1 MAPFSKHH
9 LQQQRLKMRSQP
21 IHVICMS
28 VVLLLPAGVSLADDE
43 PAGIDFF
50 EKRIRPVLVQHCYD
64 CHSAD
69 AKALKAGLLLDSR
82 DGWKRGGDSGPA
94 IVPGKPGDS
103 LLIKALKYEDG
114 MEMPPKGKLS
124 EEVVADFAKWI
135 EQGAPDPRTAPAKA
149 IARREIDIDAGKQ
162 FWCFKPI
169 APPIAPLVQ
178 NSSWPLSTIDRF
190 ILAKQE
196 AAGIRPVGD
205 ADRATWLRRVSFDLI
220 GLPPTSAEID
230 DFVSDAAPDARE
242 QVVDRL
248 LASPHFGERWGR
260 HWLDIARFAESSGGG
275 RSMIFPEAWRY
286 RDFAIR
292 SFNHDKPFDRFLLEQ
307 LAGDLLPFDSPQQ
320 QEEHLVATALLALGP
335 TNYEEQDK
343 QALEFDVVD
352 EQIDTLGKA
361 VLGMTIGC
369 ARCHDH
375 KFDPIPQRDYY
386 ALAGIFRSSHLLIH
400 DNVSKWLERPLPMPA
415 ELASAVQQHELA
427 VADLKKQIDAAKA
440 EEKRLAA
447 VSKKNAT
454 DDDDTPGTPRGPIE
468 LKAFAGIVLDD
479 SDSKKVGDWTNSQ
492 FSKHYIGDGYSHDG
506 NKDKGQK
513 TLTFSPAV
521 PKAGVYEVRLAY
533 NAGDSRA
540 TNVPIEILDLDGE
553 HDLKINQRTPPPIDH
568 RFVSLGKFRFD
579 ESGQWYVLISNE
591 GTDGHVIVDALQ
603 LLPVEERSANDKLAA
618 KTTDKTQNTKHKL
631 PDLKDLEKQL
641 KELSERAPYRPMA
654 MTIAEAKQIEET
666 NIRIRGNVHSKGD
679 KVPRG
684 FLQVASYGSPTLP
697 SPQESGRRELAAWMT
712 SDTNPLTARVLAN
725 RIWHHLFGVG
735 IVRTVDNFGSTGE
748 TPSHPEL
755 LDHLAA
761 RLLQNGWSVK
771 SLVREIVLSRTYGL
785 GSSEFRVP
793 SSEGTATKSSTRN
806 SELGTEYSAL
816 RTQPDPENRLLT
828 RQNRRRLTAEA
839 IRDAMLLTS
848 DSLDRTMFGRT
859 LRNPKQDGPNAN
871 IGEMTYVFDDSRR
884 SVYTPILR
892 NRLLELF
899 EAFDFADPN
908 LSIGR
913 RNITTVPTQALFLM
927 NSPFVMDESRD
938 AARELLAQPDLI
950 DEQRVVAAYRTT
962 LGRQPT
968 ARERDIALRI
978 VTPSAENTVP
988 SPIAW
993 ERLFQALFAS
1003 VDFRYVE

>member
-1 MAPFSKHH
+1 
-9 LQQQRLKMRSQP
+9 MRNRN
-21 IHVICMS
+21 HFLTGL
-28 VVLLLPAGVSLADDE
+28 VLGLLPAFAVAADE
-43 PAGIDFF
+43 PTGIEFF
-50 EKRIRPVLVQHCYD
+50 EKKIRPVLVLHCYE

-82 DGWKRGGDSGPA
+82 DGWKQGGDSGPA
-94 IVPGKPGDS
+94 IVPGKPQES
-103 LLIKALKYEDG
+103 LLIQALKYEDG
-114 MEMPPKGKLS
+114 MEMPPKGKLP
-124 EEVVADFAKWI
+124 EEVVADFVKWV
-135 EQGAPDPRTAPAKA
+135 EQGAPDPRKAPAKA
-149 IARREIDIDAGKQ
+149 LARREIDIQAGKQ
-162 FWCFKPI
+162 LWCFKPI
-169 APPIAPLVQ
+169 ASPIPPVVKIV
-178 NSSWPLSTIDRF
+178 SWPRSNLDRF

-196 AAGIRPVGD
+196 AAGLRPVGD

-220 GLPPTSAEID
+220 GLPPTPAEID
-230 DFVSDAAPDARE
+230 DFVSDSSPDARE

-286 RDFAIR
+286 RDYAIR
-292 SFNHDKPFDRFLLEQ
+292 SFNDDKPFDRFVLEQ

-320 QEEHLVATALLALGP
+320 QEEQLVATALLVLGP

-352 EQIDTLGKA
+352 EQIDTLGKGL
-361 VLGMTIGC
+361 LGMTIGC

-386 ALAGIFRSSHLLIH
+386 ALAGIFRSTHLLDH
-400 DNVSKWLERPLPMPA
+400 DNVSKWIERPLPTSA
-415 ELASAVQQHELA
+415 EQAAAVKQHELA
-427 VADLKKQIDAAKA
+427 VADLKKQIDVAKA

-447 VSKKNAT
+447 ANKKNGA
-454 DDDDTPGTPRGPIE
+454 DDDDSPGTPRGPIE
-468 LKAFAGIVLDD
+468 LKAFTGIVLDD
-479 SDSKKVGDWTNSQ
+479 SDAKKVGDWTNSQ
-492 FSKHYIGDGYSHDG
+492 FSRHYIGDGYTHDG

-513 TLTFSPAV
+513 TLTFTPTV

-591 GTDGHVIVDALQ
+591 GTNGHVIVDALQ
-603 LLPVEERSANDKLAA
+603 LLPADSAQASGGRQSSESKVPQAVPQGKDTGKNLGGLTPTARPS
-618 KTTDKTQNTKHKL
+618 L
-631 PDLKDLEKQL
+631 PDLKAFEKQL
-641 KELSERAPYRPMA
+641 KELNDRAPYRPMA
-654 MTIAEAKQIEET
+654 MSLEEAKQLEDT

-684 FLQVASYGSPTLP
+684 FLQVASYGSPAQP
-697 SPQESGRRELAAWMT
+697 SAKESGRRELAEWIT
-712 SDTNPLTARVLAN
+712 SRSNPLTARVLAN
-725 RIWHHLFGVG
+725 RVWHHLFGVG
-735 IVRTVDNFGSTGE
+735 LVRTVDNFGTTGE

-755 LDHLAA
+755 LDHLAT
-761 RLLQNGWSVK
+761 RLMNHGWSVK
-771 SLVREIVLSRTYGL
+771 SLAREIVLSRTYGL
-785 GSSEFRVP
+785 ASEVKT
-793 SSEGTATKSSTRN
+793 SNLKSQI
-806 SELGTEYSAL
+806 SA
-816 RTQPDPENRLLT
+816 DPENRLLW

-848 DSLDRTMFGRT
+848 DSLDRTMLGRT

-913 RNITTVPTQALFLM
+913 RNVTTVPTQALYLM

-938 AARELLAQPDLI
+938 AARELLAQPDLT
-950 DEQRVVAAYRTT
+950 DQQRVESAYRQT

-1003 VDFRYVE
+1003 VDFRYIE

>member
-1 MAPFSKHH
+1 
-9 LQQQRLKMRSQP
+9 MRNRN
-21 IHVICMS
+21 HFLTGL
-28 VVLLLPAGVSLADDE
+28 VLGLLPAFAVAADE
-43 PAGIDFF
+43 PTGIEFF
-50 EKRIRPVLVQHCYD
+50 EKKIRPILVQHCYE

-82 DGWKRGGDSGPA
+82 DGWKQGGDSGPA
-94 IVPGKPGDS
+94 IVPGKPQES
-103 LLIKALKYEDG
+103 LLIQALKYEDG
-114 MEMPPKGKLS
+114 MEMPPKGKLPD
-124 EEVVADFAKWI
+124 EVVADFVKWI
-135 EQGAPDPRTAPAKA
+135 EQGAPDPRKAPAKA
-149 IARREIDIDAGKQ
+149 LARREIDIEAGKQ

-169 APPIAPLVQ
+169 ASPIPPGVK
-178 NSSWPLSTIDRF
+178 NVSWPSTDLDRF

-205 ADRATWLRRVSFDLI
+205 ADRGTWLRRVSFDLI
-220 GLPPTSAEID
+220 GLPPTPAEID
-230 DFVSDAAPDARE
+230 DFIADSSPDVRE
-242 QVVDRL
+242 QVVNRL

-286 RDFAIR
+286 RDYAIR
-292 SFNHDKPFDRFLLEQ
+292 SFNDDKPFDRFVLEQ

-320 QEEHLVATALLALGP
+320 QAEQLVATALLALGP

-352 EQIDTLGKA
+352 EQIDTLGKGL
-361 VLGMTIGC
+361 LGMTIGC

-386 ALAGIFRSSHLLIH
+386 ALAGIFRSTHLLDH
-400 DNVSKWLERPLPMPA
+400 DNVSKWIERPLPTSA
-415 ELASAVQQHELA
+415 EQSAAVKQHEVA
-427 VADLKKQIDAAKA
+427 VTDLKKQIDSAKA
-440 EEKRLAA
+440 EEKRLASA
-447 VSKKNAT
+447 KKNVAGE
-454 DDDDTPGTPRGPIE
+454 DDDSPGTPRGPIE
-468 LKAFAGIVLDD
+468 LKAFTGIVLDD
-479 SDSKKVGDWTNSQ
+479 SDAKKVGDWTNSQ
-492 FSKHYIGDGYSHDG
+492 FSRHYIGDGYSHDG

-513 TLTFSPAV
+513 TLTFTPTV

-553 HDLKINQRTPPPIDH
+553 HDLKINQRVAPPIDH

-603 LLPVEERSANDKLAA
+603 LLPAESREPKAESRQPKPVAA
-618 KTTDKTQNTKHKL
+618 KPAPVKSADLK
-631 PDLKDLEKQL
+631 DLKDLEKQL
-641 KELSERAPYRPMA
+641 KELNDRAPYRPMA
-654 MTIAEAKQIEET
+654 MSLEEAKQLEDT

-684 FLQVASYGSPTLP
+684 FLQVASYGSPAQP
-697 SPQESGRRELAAWMT
+697 AAKESGRRELSEWIT
-712 SDTNPLTARVLAN
+712 SPTNPLTARVLSN
-725 RIWHHLFGVG
+725 RVWHHLFGVG
-735 IVRTVDNFGSTGE
+735 LVRTVDNFGTTGE

-755 LDHLAA
+755 LDHLAT
-761 RLLQNGWSVK
+761 RLMNHGWSVK

-785 GSSEFRVP
+785 TSQSEI
-793 SSEGTATKSSTRN
+793 SNLKSQI
-806 SELGTEYSAL
+806 SA
-816 RTQPDPENRLLT
+816 DPENRLLW

-848 DSLDRTMFGRT
+848 DSLDRTMLGRT

-913 RNITTVPTQALFLM
+913 RNITTVPTQALYLM
-927 NSPFVMDESRD
+927 NSPFVMDESHD
-938 AARELLAQPDLI
+938 AARELLAQPDLT
-950 DEQRVVAAYRTT
+950 DKQRVESAYRTT

-968 ARERDIALRI
+968 TRERDIALRI

-1003 VDFRYVE
+1003 VDFRYIE

>member
-1 MAPFSKHH
+1 MLRRFRNPAVQFHRSIMQNRILFLVSMAIS
-9 LQQQRLKMRSQP
+9 
-21 IHVICMS
+21 
-28 VVLLLPAGVSLADDE
+28 LLPVVASAADE
-43 PAGIDFF
+43 ATGIEFF
-50 EKRIRPVLVQHCYD
+50 EKKIRPILAQHCSE

-82 DGWKRGGDSGPA
+82 DGWKRGGDSGTA
-94 IVPGKPGDS
+94 IVPGKPNDS

-124 EEVVADFAKWI
+124 EEVVADFVKWI

-149 IARREIDIDAGKQ
+149 LARREIDIEAGKQ
-162 FWCFKPI
+162 FWCYKPI
-169 APPIAPLVQ
+169 APPTIPTVKNKA
-178 NSSWPLSTIDRF
+178 WPLSDIDRF

-196 AAGIRPVGD
+196 AAGLRPVGD
-205 ADRATWLRRVSFDLI
+205 ADRATWLRRVSFDVI
-220 GLPPTSAEID
+220 GLPPTPNEID
-230 DFVSDAAPDARE
+230 DFIADSSPDARE

-275 RSMIFPEAWRY
+275 RSMIFPEAWRF
-286 RDFAIR
+286 RDYAIR
-292 SFNHDKPFDRFLLEQ
+292 SFNDDKPFDRFVLEQ

-320 QEEHLVATALLALGP
+320 QEEQLVATALLALGP

-343 QALEFDVVD
+343 LALEFDVVD
-352 EQIDTLGKA
+352 EQIETLGKGL
-361 VLGMTIGC
+361 LGMTIGC

-400 DNVSKWLERPLPMPA
+400 DNVSKWLERPLPMSS
-415 ELASAVQQHELA
+415 ELTAAVNQHELA

-447 VSKKNAT
+447 ASKKNAT
-454 DDDDTPGTPRGPIE
+454 DDDDDMPGTPRGPIE

-479 SDSKKVGDWTNSQ
+479 ADAKKVGDWTNSQ

-513 TLTFSPAV
+513 TLTFSPTV
-521 PKAGVYEVRLAY
+521 PKPGVYEVRLAY

-553 HDLKINQRTPPPIDH
+553 HDLKINQRVAPPIDH

-579 ESGQWYVLISNE
+579 DSGQWYVLISNE

-603 LLPVEERSANDKLAA
+603 LLPAEPAQASGGRQSPGSSSKDKSSSPSTGGLTPPARQKA
-618 KTTDKTQNTKHKL
+618 V
-631 PDLKDLEKQL
+631 DLKDLEKQL
-641 KELSERAPYRPMA
+641 KELNDRAPYRPAA
-654 MTIAEAKQIEET
+654 MSIEEAKATEET
-666 NIRIRGNVHSKGD
+666 NVRIRGNVHSKGD

-684 FLQVASYGSPTLP
+684 FLQVASYGSLTLP
-697 SPQESGRRELAAWMT
+697 PANASGRRELAEWMT
-712 SDTNPLTARVLAN
+712 SPSNPLTARVLAN
-725 RIWHHLFGVG
+725 RVWYHLFGVG
-735 IVRTVDNFGSTGE
+735 LVRTVDNFGSTGE

-755 LDHLAA
+755 IDHLASH
-761 RLLQNGWSVK
+761 LLQSGWSVK

-785 GSSEFRVP
+785 DSRV
-793 SSEGTATKSSTRN
+793 G
-806 SELGTEYSAL
+806 
-816 RTQPDPENRLLT
+816 QPYESDPENRLLW

-839 IRDAMLLTS
+839 IRDAMLMTS

-913 RNITTVPTQALFLM
+913 RNVTTVPTQALYLM

-938 AARELLAQPDLI
+938 AARELLSQTNLT
-950 DEQRVVAAYRTT
+950 DEQRVVAAYRTA
-962 LGRQPT
+962 LGRQPN
-968 ARERDIALRI
+968 ARERDLALRI
-978 VTPSAENTVP
+978 VTPSAENTTP

>member
-1 MAPFSKHH
+1 MSAS
-9 LQQQRLKMRSQP
+9 LNLILSSDNSIMMRNP
-21 IHVICMS
+21 IVCLALLS
-28 VVLLLPAGVSLADDE
+28 FGLFPAVVSAADE
-43 PAGIDFF
+43 PTGIEFF
-50 EKRIRPVLVQHCYD
+50 EKRIRPVFVQHCYE

-69 AKALKAGLLLDSR
+69 AKAVKGGLLLDSR

-94 IVPGKPGDS
+94 LLPSKPNDS
-103 LLIKALKYEDG
+103 LLIKALKHEDG
-114 MEMPPKGKLS
+114 LEMPPKGKLPD
-124 EEVVADFAKWI
+124 EVIADFVKWI

-149 IARREIDIDAGKQ
+149 LARREIDIAAGQQ
-162 FWCFKPI
+162 FWCFRPI
-169 APPIAPLVQ
+169 TRPTLPAVKDKA
-178 NSSWPLSTIDRF
+178 WPRADIDRF

-196 AAGIRPVGD
+196 SVGIRPIAD
-205 ADRATWLRRVSFDLI
+205 ADRATWLRRVTFDLI
-220 GLPPTSAEID
+220 GLPPTPAEID
-230 DFVSDAAPDARE
+230 DFVSDPSPTARE
-242 QVVDRL
+242 EVADRL

-275 RSMIFPEAWRY
+275 RSMILAEAWRY
-286 RDFAIR
+286 RDYVIR
-292 SFNHDKPFDRFLLEQ
+292 SFNNDKPFDRFLLEQ

-352 EQIDTLGKA
+352 EQIDTLGKM

-386 ALAGIFRSSHLLIH
+386 ALAGIFRSTHLLDH
-400 DNVSKWLERPLPMPA
+400 DNVSKWIERPLPMPA
-415 ELASAVQQHELA
+415 ELTVAVKQHELA
-427 VADLKKQIDAAKA
+427 VAGLKQQIETMKA
-440 EEKRLAA
+440 EEKRIASA
-447 VSKKNAT
+447 KKHAG
-454 DDDDTPGTPRGPIE
+454 DDDDDIPGTPRGPIE
-468 LKAFAGIVLDD
+468 LKAFAGIMLDD
-479 SDSKKVGDWTNSQ
+479 SDAKKVGDWTNSQ
-492 FSKHYIGDGYSHDG
+492 FSKHYIGDGYAHDG

-521 PKAGVYEVRLAY
+521 PKAGLYEVRLAY

-603 LLPVEERSANDKLAA
+603 LLPVEEGRGVKGEGRAKDKATDNGQR
-618 KTTDKTQNTKHKL
+618 TTDKTQITKSKL
-631 PDLKDLEKQL
+631 PDVKDLEKQL
-641 KELSERAPYRPMA
+641 KELNDRAPYRPMT
-654 MTIAEAKQIEET
+654 MSLEEAKQIEET
-666 NIRIRGNVHSKGD
+666 PIRIRGNVHSKGD

-684 FLQVASYGSPTLP
+684 FLQVASYGSPALP
-697 SPQESGRRELAAWMT
+697 PAKESGRRELAAWMG
-712 SDTNPLTARVLAN
+712 SSTNPLTARVLAN
-725 RIWHHLFGVG
+725 RVWHHLFGVG
-735 IVRTVDNFGSTGE
+735 LVRTVDNFGSTGE

-755 LDHLAA
+755 LDLLAT
-761 RLLQNGWSVK
+761 RLISDGWSMK

-785 GSSEFRVP
+785 ASSEP
-793 SSEGTATKSSTRN
+793 KSQISN
-806 SELGTEYSAL
+806 LKSQISA
-816 RTQPDPENRLLT
+816 DPENRLLW
-828 RQNRRRLTAEA
+828 RQNRRRHSAEA

-871 IGEMTYVFDDSRR
+871 IGEMTYVFDESRR
-884 SVYTPILR
+884 SDYTPILR

-913 RNITTVPTQALFLM
+913 RNITTVPTQALYLM
-927 NSPFVMDESRD
+927 NSPFVLDQSRD
-938 AARELLAQPDLI
+938 AARELLSQSDLT
-950 DEQRVVAAYRTT
+950 DEQRVIAAYRTT
-962 LGRQPT
+962 VGREPT
-968 ARERDIALRI
+968 PRERSLALRVI
-978 VTPSAENTVP
+978 SPSAENTTP

-1003 VDFRYVE
+1003 VDFRFLD

>member
-1 MAPFSKHH
+1 
-9 LQQQRLKMRSQP
+9 MRNR
-21 IHVICMS
+21 ILFLVCAA
-28 VVLLLPAGVSLADDE
+28 VCLLPAVASAADE
-43 PAGIDFF
+43 ATGIEFF
-50 EKRIRPVLVQHCYD
+50 EKNIRPVLAEHCYT
-64 CHSAD
+64 CHSAN

-94 IVPGKPGDS
+94 IVPGKPNDS
-103 LLIKALKYEDG
+103 LLIKALKYENG
-114 MEMPPKGKLS
+114 MEMPPKGKLP
-124 EEVVADFAKWI
+124 EEVVADFVTWI

-149 IARREIDIDAGKQ
+149 IARREIDIETGKQ

-169 APPIAPLVQ
+169 APPVVPSVK
-178 NSSWPLSTIDRF
+178 NKTWPLSEIDRF

-196 AAGIRPVGD
+196 ATGIHPVGD

-220 GLPPTSAEID
+220 GLPQTLNEID
-230 DFVSDAAPDARE
+230 NFVSDSSPDARE

-260 HWLDIARFAESSGGG
+260 HWLDVARFAESSGGG

-286 RDFAIR
+286 RDYAIR
-292 SFNHDKPFDRFLLEQ
+292 SFNDDKPFDRFVLEQ
-307 LAGDLLPFDSPQQ
+307 LAGDLLPFDSPRQ
-320 QEEHLVATALLALGP
+320 QEEQLVATALLALGP

-343 QALEFDVVD
+343 LALEFDVID

-361 VLGMTIGC
+361 LLGMTIGC

-400 DNVSKWLERPLPMPA
+400 DNVSKWIERPLPMSS
-415 ELASAVQQHELA
+415 ELASAVKQHELA
-427 VADLKKQIDAAKA
+427 VADLKKQIDVVKS

-447 VSKKNAT
+447 ASKKNAA
-454 DDDDTPGTPRGPIE
+454 DDDDTPGTPRGPID
-468 LKAFAGIVLDD
+468 LNAFAGIVLDD
-479 SDSKKVGDWTNSQ
+479 ADAKKVGDWTNSQ

-513 TLTFSPAV
+513 TLTFSPTV
-521 PKAGVYEVRLAY
+521 PKPGVYEVRLAY

-568 RFVSLGKFRFD
+568 RFVSLGKYRFD
-579 ESGQWYVLISNE
+579 DSGQWYVLISNE
-591 GTDGHVIVDALQ
+591 GTDGHVVVDALQ
-603 LLPVEERSANDKLAA
+603 LLPADGREPMAESRQPKPVAA
-618 KTTDKTQNTKHKL
+618 KPTV
-631 PDLKDLEKQL
+631 DLKELEKQF
-641 KELSERAPYRPMA
+641 KELNDHAPYRPAA
-654 MTIAEAKQIEET
+654 MSIEEAKAIEET

-684 FLQVASYGSPTLP
+684 YLQVASYGSPMIP
-697 SPQESGRRELAAWMT
+697 PANASGRRELAEWIT
-712 SDTNPLTARVLAN
+712 GPSNPLTARVLAN
-725 RIWHHLFGVG
+725 RVWYHLFGVG
-735 IVRTVDNFGSTGE
+735 IVRTLDNFGSTGE

-755 LDHLAA
+755 LDHLASH
-761 RLLQNGWSVK
+761 LLRNHWSVK

-785 GSSEFRVP
+785 SSADLKFQI
-793 SSEGTATKSSTRN
+793 SDLKS
-806 SELGTEYSAL
+806 A
-816 RTQPDPENRLLT
+816 DPENRLLW
-828 RQNRRRLTAEA
+828 RQNRRRHSAEA

-913 RNITTVPTQALFLM
+913 RNITTVPTQALYLM

-938 AARELLAQPDLI
+938 AARELLSQTNLI

-962 LGRQPT
+962 LGRPPT
-968 ARERDIALRI
+968 ARERELALRI
-978 VTPSAENTVP
+978 VTPSAENPTP

>member
-1 MAPFSKHH
+1 
-9 LQQQRLKMRSQP
+9 MRNQILFFVCAAVCVPQLVAS
-21 IHVICMS
+21 
-28 VVLLLPAGVSLADDE
+28 AADE
-43 PAGIDFF
+43 ANGIEFF
-50 EKRIRPVLVQHCYD
+50 EKRIRPVLAEHCYQ

-94 IVPGKPGDS
+94 IVPGKPSDS

-114 MEMPPKGKLS
+114 MEMPPKGKLPA
-124 EEVVADFAKWI
+124 EVVADFVKWI
-135 EQGAPDPRTAPAKA
+135 EQGAPDPRTAPVKA
-149 IARREIDIDAGKQ
+149 LARREIDIAVGKQ

-169 APPIAPLVQ
+169 TPQVVPTVK
-178 NSSWPLSTIDRF
+178 NKTWPLSNIDQF

-196 AAGIRPVGD
+196 AAGVQSVGD
-205 ADRATWLRRVSFDLI
+205 VDRATWLRRVSFDLI
-220 GLPPTSAEID
+220 GLPPTLAEID
-230 DFVSDAAPDARE
+230 DFLSDSSPDARE

-286 RDFAIR
+286 RDYAIR
-292 SFNHDKPFDRFLLEQ
+292 SFNDDKPFDRFVLEQ

-320 QEEHLVATALLALGP
+320 QEDQLVATALLALGP

-343 QALEFDVVD
+343 LALEFDVID

-361 VLGMTIGC
+361 LLGMTIGC

-400 DNVSKWLERPLPMPA
+400 DNVSKWLERPLPMSS
-415 ELASAVQQHELA
+415 ELAAVVKQHELA

-447 VSKKNAT
+447 ASKKNGD
-454 DDDDTPGTPRGPIE
+454 DDDDTPGTSRGPIE
-468 LKAFAGIVLDD
+468 TKAFAGIVLDD
-479 SDSKKVGDWTNSQ
+479 SDAKKVGEWTHSQ

-603 LLPVEERSANDKLAA
+603 LLPVEEGRGPRAEGQGKSKAAANANGQP
-618 KTTDKTQNTKHKL
+618 TTDKTPNTKDKL
-631 PDLKDLEKQL
+631 PDLKELEKQL
-641 KELSERAPYRPMA
+641 KELSDRAPYRPSA
-654 MTIAEAKQIEET
+654 MSIEEAKVIEET

-684 FLQVASYGSPTLP
+684 FLQVASDDSPSLP
-697 SPQESGRRELAAWMT
+697 LANASGRRELAEWIA
-712 SDTNPLTARVLAN
+712 SPSNPLTARVLAN
-725 RIWHHLFGVG
+725 RVWHHLFGIG
-735 IVRTVDNFGSTGE
+735 LVRTVDNFGSTGE
-748 TPSHPEL
+748 TPSHSEL
-755 LDHLAA
+755 LDHLASH
-761 RLLQNGWSVK
+761 LLQNRWSVK

-785 GSSEFRVP
+785 DSRVGRVMETHQPVSPINGGSRGLDPPYES
-793 SSEGTATKSSTRN
+793 
-806 SELGTEYSAL
+806 
-816 RTQPDPENRLLT
+816 DPENRLLW
-828 RQNRRRLTAEA
+828 RQNRRRHSAEA

-913 RNITTVPTQALFLM
+913 RNITTVPTQALYLM

-938 AARELLAQPDLI
+938 AARELLSQTNLTE
-950 DEQRVVAAYRTT
+950 EQRVVAAYRTT
-962 LGRQPT
+962 LGRAPT
-968 ARERDIALRI
+968 ARERDLALRI

-1003 VDFRYVE
+1003 VDFRYIE